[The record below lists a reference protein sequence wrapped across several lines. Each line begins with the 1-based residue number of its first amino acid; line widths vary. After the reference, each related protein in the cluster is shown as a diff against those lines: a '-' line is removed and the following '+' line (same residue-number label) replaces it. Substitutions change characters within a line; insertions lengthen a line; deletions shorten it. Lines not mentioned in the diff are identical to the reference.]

1 MADDFSI
8 SVGTPDRVLA
18 AQIKQVFNNSIINDL
33 NIEDIDP
40 SNAYAFPRESSGTT
54 RVRYPAL
61 VQPTTAP
68 SATTY
73 TNGNM
78 SLIPYFIASNI
89 SASTIDTVSNTSSG
103 VGGAGLVGLY
113 SVSEGISS
121 GILVAQG
128 SYATTAS
135 AAAKASTLTIT
146 SGELQRGWYLLCAV
160 NTAGTVAN
168 SGVLAVYNFGV
179 LGSLTSGGVVG
190 TYSLTSSLGITS
202 VTSLPSSL
210 SSSTVSSITASSAP
224 SFFLVY

>member
-1 MADDFSI
+1 MADDFAI

-18 AQIKQVFNNSIINDL
+18 AQIKQVFNNNIINDL

-40 SNAYAFPRESSGTT
+40 SNSYAFPRESSGTT

-68 SATTY
+68 ASNNY

-89 SASTIDTVSNTSSG
+89 SASTIDTVSNTSVG
-103 VGGAGLVGLY
+103 AGGAGLVGLY

-135 AAAKASTLTIT
+135 PAAKASTLTIT

-160 NTAGTVAN
+160 NTDGTVAN
-168 SGVLAVYNFGV
+168 SGALAVYNFGV
-179 LGSLTSGGVVG
+179 LGSLTSVVG
-190 TYSLTSSLGITS
+190 TYSLTSSLGITGI
-202 VTSLPSSL
+202 TSLPSSL
-210 SSSTVSSITASSAP
+210 SSSTVSSITAASAP